1 MRRLLIVAVLAAAG
15 SSSAAATTPSGLYG
29 FVRRGPI
36 TPVCVAGQPCDGP
49 ATNFPLVFWRNGKV
63 AGRTTTTSRTGAYRI
78 RLAPGLYTVRSTT
91 RPTIGRGA
99 EPGKARVVSGRFRH
113 VDFFFDTG
121 IR

>member
-1 MRRLLIVAVLAAAG
+1 MRRLLLVAVLAVAG

-36 TPVCVAGQPCDGP
+36 VPVCTAEGPCDGP
-49 ATNFPLVFWRNGKV
+49 ARSFPLVFWRNGKV
-63 AGRTTTTSRTGAYRI
+63 VGRTRTTSTTGAYRI
-78 RLAPGLYTVRSTT
+78 RLAPGLYTVRSSAQT
-91 RPTIGRGA
+91 TIGRGA
-99 EPGKARVVSGRFRH
+99 EPRSARVVTGRFRR

>member
-1 MRRLLIVAVLAAAG
+1 MRRLVLVALLAVAG
-15 SSSAAATTPSGLYG
+15 GSSAAATTAPSGLYG

-36 TPVCVAGQPCDGP
+36 VPVCVAGQPCDGP
-49 ATNFPLVFWRNGKV
+49 AKSFPLVFWRNGRV
-63 AGRTTTTSRTGAYRI
+63 AGRTKTSQTGAYRI
-78 RLAPGLYTVRSTT
+78 RLAPGLYTIRSTA

-99 EPGKARVVSGRFRH
+99 EPGRARVVSGRFRR